1 MIGPVDIYNIL
12 FPCASNSEG
21 KRKAPASQYVLEL
34 LHYWNIVKRVSK
46 VTLSVTNFTSV
57 NCRVNH
63 APLSLLE
70 RLSTATAGPQA
81 CFVDDDPA
89 TKYLNSPDVRTA
101 IHVPTVQAIGEWRVC
116 GERVGGNYTFRYT
129 KNEPDLTRS
138 VYPDVSYRLSLTYSY
153 TLPCDRIPYRIPC
166 GDS

>member
-1 MIGPVDIYNIL
+1 M
-12 FPCASNSEG
+12 
-21 KRKAPASQYVLEL
+21 
-34 LHYWNIVKRVSK
+34 
-46 VTLSVTNFTSV
+46 
-57 NCRVNH
+57 NH

-89 TKYLNSPDVRTA
+89 TKYLNSPDVRLA
-101 IHVPTVQAIGEWRVC
+101 IHVPTIQAIGEWRVC

-138 VYPDVSYRLSLTYSY
+138 VYPDVSYGIERNLTE
-153 TLPCDRIPYRIPC
+153 
-166 GDS
+166 